1 VGNTIAGGGVGIGT
15 AFRCVIIGRNVGST
29 SATSGS
35 ITIPGAPT
43 GAGNP
48 LVFASLNANT
58 TSNPYFLS
66 VNPTGTNTFG
76 YYKSFYNRAGTTF
89 SNVITG
95 ATAETFNYVAIWL

>member
-1 VGNTIAGGGVGIGT
+1 MGNTIAGGGVGIGT

-48 LVFASLNANT
+48 LVFASINANT
-58 TSNPYFLS
+58 TSNPYFLT
-66 VNPTGTNTFG
+66 VQPTGTNTFT
-76 YYKSFYNRAGTTF
+76 YYKSFYNRAAA
-89 SNVITG
+89 NINAAIAV
-95 ATAETFNYVAIWL
+95 ATAETFNYIAIWL